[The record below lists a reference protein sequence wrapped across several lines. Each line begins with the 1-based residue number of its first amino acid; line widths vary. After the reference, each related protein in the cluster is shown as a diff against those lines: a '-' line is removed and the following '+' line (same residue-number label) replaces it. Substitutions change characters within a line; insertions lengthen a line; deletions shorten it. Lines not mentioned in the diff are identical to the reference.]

1 MKKKKVQRSPGERA
15 VRAFGYIL
23 MLLAVIVAL
32 YPILWVVLSSFKTN
46 KEILSSGLSLP
57 AHFSLDGYKQAL
69 EMAPIFRFFG
79 TSLFISVIATVLN
92 GYQGRTDSCIYCAQ
106 HAGFPDDPALHF
118 RVHSG

>member
-15 VRAFGYIL
+15 VRVFGYIL

-79 TSLFISVIATVLN
+79 TSLFISVAYSTKRSSMSEPREARGITRL
-92 GYQGRTDSCIYCAQ
+92 T
-106 HAGFPDDPALHF
+106 
-118 RVHSG
+118 